1 MIPVRSLA
9 LNSVTTVTLGNI
21 IFARRR
27 MPGDMQS
34 IRPLSPLMV
43 YEHPENEWKSLGVV
57 SLTVQTPTSS
67 SFTPRETQPPP
78 PPSRWRT
85 PEFLFYGVAFLIV
98 VPYMVK
104 VPYDISNESNPN
116 FYKILPRLKEG
127 WLFGRH
133 VDNSDAQYRSFRSNI
148 PSLLALS
155 TVHLI
160 SGRLYTRIAR
170 SISTGPEKSA
180 SGDPPAPSRI
190 PFLLVFSLLMLAGL
204 HGTSALKIVA
214 ILAAN
219 YWISMLKIPA
229 LTWVFNGV
237 VLFTSNWYEGFQFGS
252 VHGAL
257 ASLDGLPGFYPR
269 WHISFNITM
278 LRLLSFNMD
287 YYWASK
293 GTLSTEP
300 SDNMTHKQRISIS
313 HPLESYSFTNFLV
326 YALYP
331 ALYIA
336 GPIIGFNDFMWQ
348 LRRPQRTNGSNRI
361 PFPTAYAL
369 RFIACL
375 LTLEIILHM
384 MYVVAIK
391 DARAWHGLSPLQLSM
406 VGFWNL
412 IVVWMKLLIPWRFF
426 RLWALADGIDPPEN
440 MVRCMANNYSAL
452 GFWRSWHRSYNLW
465 IIRYIYIPLG
475 GSTNVLRNTLI
486 VFSFVALWHDL
497 SFKLLAWGWLV
508 SLFVVPEVLAR
519 SIVSRSKFGDR
530 VWYRH
535 ACALGGVGNVLLM
548 MGANLVGFVIGL
560 DGMRY
565 FLSELIGSWQGIR
578 FLFAACVCLFIAVQ
592 VMFEYREEEARRGIY
607 RRC

>member
-1 MIPVRSLA
+1 
-9 LNSVTTVTLGNI
+9 
-21 IFARRR
+21 
-27 MPGDMQS
+27 MQS

-406 VGFWNL
+406 LMRKSHRNHWQ
-412 IVVWMKLLIPWRFF
+412 LLIPWRFF

-465 IIRYIYIPLG
+465 IIRYE
-475 GSTNVLRNTLI
+475 TT
-486 VFSFVALWHDL
+486 D
-497 SFKLLAWGWLV
+497 
-508 SLFVVPEVLAR
+508 
-519 SIVSRSKFGDR
+519 SIILPPQFGDR

-565 FLSELIGSWQGIR
+565 FLSELIGSWQGQIPH
-578 FLFAACVCLFIAVQ
+578 
-592 VMFEYREEEARRGIY
+592 
-607 RRC
+607 

>member
-1 MIPVRSLA
+1 
-9 LNSVTTVTLGNI
+9 
-21 IFARRR
+21 

-43 YEHPENEWKSLGVV
+43 YEPPQNEWKSLGVV

-67 SFTPRETQPPP
+67 NFIPPETRPPP

-85 PEFLFYGVAFLIV
+85 PEFLFYGAAFLIV

-160 SGRLYTRIAR
+160 SGKLYTRIVR
-170 SISTGPEKSA
+170 LISSGSENSA
-180 SGDPPAPSRI
+180 SGHPSGPSRT

-219 YWISMLKIPA
+219 YWISMFKMPA
-229 LTWVFNGV
+229 LTWIFNGV

-252 VHGAL
+252 MHGAL
-257 ASLDGLPGFYPR
+257 ASLDSLPGFYPR
-269 WHISFNITM
+269 WHVSFNITM

-293 GTLSTEP
+293 GASAAEKMDRSKP
-300 SDNMTHKQRISIS
+300 SGAMTHKQRMAAS
-313 HPLESYSFTNFLV
+313 HPLELYSFTNFLV
-326 YALYP
+326 YTLYP

-348 LRRPQRTNGSNRI
+348 LCRPQRANGSDRV

-369 RFIACL
+369 RFLACL

-391 DARAWHGLSPLQLSM
+391 DVRAWHGLSPLQLSM

-440 MVRCMANNYSAL
+440 MVRCMANNYSAF

-465 IIRYIYIPLG
+465 VIRYIYIPLG
-475 GSTNVLRNTLI
+475 GSAHVLRNTLI

-508 SLFVVPEVLAR
+508 SLFVIPEVLAR
-519 SIVSRSKFGDR
+519 SVVSRSKFGDR
-530 VWYRH
+530 SWYRH
-535 ACALGGVGNVLLM
+535 ACALGGVGNILLM

-565 FLSELIGSWQGIR
+565 FISELIGVR
-578 FLFAACVCLFIAVQ
+578 FLLVACVCLFIAVQ